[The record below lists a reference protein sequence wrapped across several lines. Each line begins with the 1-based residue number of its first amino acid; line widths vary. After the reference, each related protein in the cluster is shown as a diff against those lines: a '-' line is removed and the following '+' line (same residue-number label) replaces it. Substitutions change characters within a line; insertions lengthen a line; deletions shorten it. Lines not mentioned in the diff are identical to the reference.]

1 MKTQTI
7 SLILSTLLL
16 VVSFYTHADNLV
28 AIVDR
33 STIGSGEALQ
43 LNITYTGSSSRE
55 INLDVL
61 GAEFDVLSQSKS
73 SSTQISFGDSNAST
87 ASSVWRILLRPKRIG
102 NLVIPAFVIDGI
114 SSEPIRIAVK
124 AAAPNSRNTDKSGP
138 IFLETEISTAKPF
151 EQEQVLL
158 TIRMVSEYNIVD
170 HDFDQHDPILPDAK
184 FERVYVGKYRR
195 QVNGRQQEVF
205 EKIYAIYPQS
215 PGALT
220 IPAVPNAVIY
230 QEPSQDPRASF
241 FSRGNRIRKD
251 FQSQIQTLHVQAK
264 PPQQYLWLPAQ
275 ELTLEQHWSS
285 SPGNFVVGEPITR
298 DITIKAMGLLASQ
311 LPELNMTEL
320 NNFKFYPDQPQL
332 DNQPSNTG
340 IISTRSVSTA
350 IVASKAG
357 RYTLP
362 AITVKWWDLKA
373 KRQRSA
379 TLSAV
384 EIVVMPAAGTNVYQ
398 TPEVTAPEL
407 AASNIAAIELIPHAV
422 DANPLWIAASGF
434 FALTTLLFAILW
446 RRAKKAQFIAAT
458 AIGVKPPSSD
468 KQALQELRRHCESG
482 LLTGVRKSLL
492 QWAQIRWNDKTILTL
507 ADIEQRL
514 LVVNDGE
521 LLIDLLKQL
530 DSSLYS
536 NKSTEIDS
544 LAIYQQVKRMAIPTQ
559 KKQHQQAELKPL
571 YR

>member
-1 MKTQTI
+1 MTKQTI
-7 SLILSTLLL
+7 NLILSTLLVL
-16 VVSFYTHADNLV
+16 VSFYTHADTLV
-28 AIVDR
+28 AKVDR
-33 STIGSGEALQ
+33 STIGNGEAVQ

-61 GAEFDVLSQSKS
+61 GADFDVLSRSKS
-73 SSTQISFGDSNAST
+73 SSTQISFGGNST
-87 ASSVWRILLRPKRIG
+87 SSATSEWRVLLSPKRIG

-114 SSEPIRIAVK
+114 SSEPISITVN
-124 AAAPNSRNTDKSGP
+124 AAAQNSRETGKTEA
-138 IFLETEISTAKPF
+138 IYLETEISTAKPY

-158 TIRMVSEYNIVD
+158 TIRLVSEYNIVD

-195 QVNGRQQEVF
+195 QANGKQQEVF

-241 FSRGNRIRKD
+241 FSRSNRIRKD
-251 FQSQIQTLHVQAK
+251 FQSKIQTLHVQVK
-264 PPQQYLWLPAQ
+264 PPQQHLWLPAQ
-275 ELTLEQHWSS
+275 KLTLEQHWSS

-311 LPELNMTEL
+311 LPELSMAEL
-320 NNFKFYPDQPQL
+320 NDFKFYPDQPQL
-332 DNQPSNTG
+332 DNQLSNTG

-373 KRQRSA
+373 KQQRSA
-379 TLSAV
+379 TLPPV
-384 EIVVMPAAGTNVYQ
+384 EIVVMNAAGSIVDQ
-398 TPEVTAPEL
+398 PPEVTAPKL
-407 AASNIAAIELIPHAV
+407 AVTNIAALELKPHTV
-422 DANPLWIAASGF
+422 DANPLWIAACGF
-434 FALTTLLFAILW
+434 FALTTLLFAVLW
-446 RRAKKAQFIAAT
+446 RRAKKVQFIAGT

-468 KQALQELRRHCESG
+468 KQALKELRRHCELG

-492 QWAQIRWNDKTILTL
+492 QWAQKRWNDKTVLTL

-514 LVVNDGE
+514 LVIDDSE

-530 DSSLYS
+530 DGSLYS
-536 NKSTEIDS
+536 NKSIEIDS
-544 LAIYQQVKRMAIPTQ
+544 MAIYQQVKRMALPAQ
-559 KKQHQQAELKPL
+559 KKHNQQTELTPL